1 VQSVAYAMGYYTS
14 HERRTKQLRV
24 RITPSLQLG
33 LKRLAEVWTHVER
46 VRTGEEDLDVTQS
59 DVVNQ
64 LLKLGLEGAWAEIGA
79 EPKTDADLAEIK
91 RRAEKVLVEI
101 RKH

>member
-1 VQSVAYAMGYYTS
+1 MEGVAYAMGYYTS

-24 RITPSLQLG
+24 RITPSIEQG
-33 LKRLAEVWTHVER
+33 VKRLAEVWTHVER
-46 VRTGEEDLDVTQS
+46 VRTGDEDLDVTES

-79 EPKTDADLAEIK
+79 EPRTEADVAEVK
-91 RRAEKVLVEI
+91 RRAEKVLIEL